1 MGGTAVKETLLVV
14 GAGQMGSGI
23 AHLAAQS
30 GLSVHLTDQ
39 DMTQVERGLGRIR
52 QFTARDVDKGRLT
65 ADQAADVLKRIEPVW
80 DIAQGA
86 KGVSFAIE
94 AVVERV
100 DVKQAVFSALDAHL
114 ESDAVIATN
123 TSSIS
128 ITQLATSVRDPS
140 RVVGMHFF
148 NPPVVMKLVEVI
160 RGLGSSDQ
168 AVRRAKDLAAKMGRT
183 AIEVKKD
190 SPGFVVNRI
199 LMPFLAEAVKVY
211 SEGLASAEDIDTAVR
226 LGLNHPMGPLTLLDF
241 TGIDVCLDVMDYFH
255 RELGQGEY
263 APPIEMRRLVRAGR
277 LGKKA
282 RAGFFD
288 YPEVP

>member
-1 MGGTAVKETLLVV
+1 MAESLLVV

-30 GLSVHLTDQ
+30 GLTVRLTDQ
-39 DMTQVERGLGRIR
+39 DPSQVTRGLDRIR
-52 QFTARDVDKGRLT
+52 QLNQRAVDKGRLS
-65 ADQAADVLKRIEPVW
+65 ADEAKALIASIHPVA
-80 DIAQGA
+80 DIAAGA
-86 KGVSFAIE
+86 AGASFAIE

-100 DVKQAVFSALDAHL
+100 EVKQAVFKALDAHL
-114 ESDAVIATN
+114 AANAVIATN

-128 ITQLATSVRDPS
+128 ITQLAASVRDPR

-168 AVRRAKDLAAKMGRT
+168 TVQRAKDLAEAMGKT

-190 SPGFVVNRI
+190 SPGFIVNRI

-211 SEGLASAEDIDTAVR
+211 AEGLASAEDIDTAIR

-241 TGIDVCLDVMDYFH
+241 TGVDVCLDVMDYFQ
-255 RELGQGEY
+255 REFGLPEY
-263 APPIEMRRLVRAGR
+263 APPVEMRRLVRAGR
-277 LGKKA
+277 VGKKA
-282 RAGFFD
+282 GAGFFD
-288 YPEVP
+288 YPEAP

>member
-1 MGGTAVKETLLVV
+1 MGETLLVV
-14 GAGQMGSGI
+14 GAGQMGGGI

-30 GLSVHLTDQ
+30 GLEVRLADL
-39 DMTQVERGLGRIR
+39 DPAQVERAIGRITKLNQR
-52 QFTARDVDKGRLT
+52 SVEKGRLT
-65 ADQAADVLKRIEPVW
+65 SEEAAALIGRIKPVPDVR
-80 DIAQGA
+80 AGA
-86 KGVSFAIE
+86 AGASFAIE

-100 DVKQAVFSALDAHL
+100 EVKQAVFSELDAQL
-114 ESDAVIATN
+114 GEDAVIATN

-128 ITQLATSVRDPS
+128 ITQLAASVRHPD

-160 RGLGSSDQ
+160 RGLPTADRTV
-168 AVRRAKDLAAKMGRT
+168 ARAKALAEAMGRT
-183 AIEVKKD
+183 PIEVKKD

-211 SEGLASAEDIDTAVR
+211 AEGLASPEDIDTAIR

-255 RELGQGEY
+255 HEFGEAAY
-263 APPIEMRRLVRAGR
+263 APPVEMRRLVRAGR
-277 LGKKA
+277 VGKKA
-282 RAGFFD
+282 GAGFYD
-288 YPEVP
+288 YPEEA